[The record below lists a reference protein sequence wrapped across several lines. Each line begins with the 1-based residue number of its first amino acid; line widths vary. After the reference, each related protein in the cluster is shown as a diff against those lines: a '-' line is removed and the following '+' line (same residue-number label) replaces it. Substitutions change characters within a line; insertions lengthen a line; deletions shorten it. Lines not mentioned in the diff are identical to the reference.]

1 MRKFVLFYNP
11 VSGSAAFKG
20 KLDMMVEAFQ
30 RRGALLIPYR
40 TKAGG
45 NEGLIDFVREVL
57 PQGIIAAGGDGTVHE
72 AANLIMKGRLN
83 LPLGIIGSGTSNDF
97 ATYLGINEDLEGYF
111 DIIVEG
117 RTRRC
122 DLGLVSGIRHMGFSS
137 STGSGTRHVDMKTV
151 SEEYFINVASAGM
164 MTSIAHDV
172 APSLK
177 NALGKNAYY
186 LKGLGE
192 LTKFHSW
199 KLRVEA
205 DDQEHEVEAYL
216 FVIIN
221 SPTVGSMKHVADG
234 VQVDDGLLDFLAV
247 QKNGVPQLMALG
259 RDLIAGKSVSERD
272 GVLHLQA
279 RRFTVLAEEELQS
292 DLDGEAGPMLPLTVE
307 TVCKAIEVYC

>member
-45 NEGLIDFVREVL
+45 NEGLVDFVREVL
-57 PQGIIAAGGDGTVHE
+57 PHGIIAAGGDGTVHE

-97 ATYLGINEDLEGYF
+97 ATYLGINEDLESYF
-111 DIIVEG
+111 DAIVEG

-122 DLGLVSGIRHMGFSS
+122 DLGLVG
-137 STGSGTRHVDMKTV
+137 K
-151 SEEYFINVASAGM
+151 EYFINVASAGM
-164 MTSIAHDV
+164 MTSIAHEV
-172 APSLK
+172 APRLK

-192 LTKFHSW
+192 LAKFRSW
-199 KLRVEA
+199 KLAVTA
-205 DDQEHEVEAYL
+205 DEQEHELEAFL
-216 FVIIN
+216 FIIIN
-221 SPTVGSMKHVADG
+221 SSTVGSMKHVADG

-247 QKNGVPQLMALG
+247 QKTGVPQLMALG
-259 RDLIAGKSVSERD
+259 KDLLAGKPVSSRE

-279 RRFTVLAEEELQS
+279 KCFTVKAEEELQS

-307 TVCKAIEVYC
+307 TVHKALEVYC

>member
-1 MRKFVLFYNP
+1 LRKFVLFYNP

-20 KLDMMVEAFQ
+20 KLDTMVEAFQ

-97 ATYLGINEDLEGYF
+97 ATYLGINEDLESYF
-111 DIIVEG
+111 DAIVEG

-122 DLGLVSGIRHMGFSS
+122 DLGLVGQ
-137 STGSGTRHVDMKTV
+137 
-151 SEEYFINVASAGM
+151 EYFINVASAGM
-164 MTSIAHDV
+164 MTSIAHEV
-172 APSLK
+172 APRLK

-192 LTKFHSW
+192 LAKFRSW
-199 KLRVEA
+199 KLKVTA
-205 DDQEHEVEAYL
+205 DGTEHEVEAFL

-221 SPTVGSMKHVADG
+221 SSTVGSMRKVADG
-234 VQVDDGLLDFLAV
+234 VEVDDGLLDFMAV
-247 QKNGVPQLMALG
+247 RKVSLPQLMAVAK
-259 RDLIAGKSVSERD
+259 DLIAGNPVSEKD
-272 GVLHLQA
+272 AVLHLQA
-279 RRFTVLAEEELQS
+279 KRFIINVDERLES

-307 TVCKAIEVYC
+307 TVPGAIEVFC